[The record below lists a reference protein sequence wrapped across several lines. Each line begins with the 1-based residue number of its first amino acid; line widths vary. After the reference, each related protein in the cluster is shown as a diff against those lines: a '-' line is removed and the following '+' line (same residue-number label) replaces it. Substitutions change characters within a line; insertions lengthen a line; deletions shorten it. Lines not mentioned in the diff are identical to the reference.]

1 MGAPAEVAVREMA
14 LTPAG
19 VDPML
24 AMMER
29 LASNKDVDVVK
40 LQALIDMQKDIMA
53 VNAKAAFNTAFAKLQ
68 QALPTVIEKGR
79 TNNGAYA
86 RLEDIIET
94 VRPVLGAEGFSLS
107 HRTEWPDKGTVKV
120 IGILTHEQ
128 GYSRESEFLA
138 TADTS
143 GNKNAIQALGSA
155 VSYGRRYTTKDLLN
169 IVTKEE
175 DDDGKKAGN
184 VGKPDP
190 PAKFDQ
196 WWLDMGA
203 TADTGIDALEKAWK
217 DSSKEFKAY
226 VDRHMKRDWQTL
238 KKKAEAHRG

>member
-1 MGAPAEVAVREMA
+1 MVAIAKEME
-14 LTPAG
+14 LVPAG

-40 LQALIDMQKDIMA
+40 LQALIDMQKDIMQ
-53 VNAKAAFNTAFAKLQ
+53 VNAKAAFNAAFAKLQ
-68 QALPTVIEKGR
+68 QAIPTVVEKGK
-79 TNNGAYA
+79 TNNGKYA

-94 VRPVLGAEGFSLS
+94 VRPVLGAHGFSLS
-107 HRTEWPDKGTVKV
+107 HRTEWPDAKTVKV

-128 GYSRESEFLA
+128 GYSRESEFLGA
-138 TADTS
+138 ADTS

-175 DDDGKKAGN
+175 DDDGRKSDAKQKAEPEGYTAW
-184 VGKPDP
+184 VKHIDTLVE
-190 PAKFDQ
+190 K
-196 WWLDMGA
+196 GA
-203 TADTGIDALEKAWK
+203 TRVELNAAWETSEANFRNYLSANERHRLEEW
-217 DSSKEFKAY
+217 
-226 VDRHMKRDWQTL
+226 
-238 KKKAEAHRG
+238 KKKAKAVTRG

>member
-1 MGAPAEVAVREMA
+1 MAIIEEMA

-68 QALPTVIEKGR
+68 KRLPTVVEKGK

-94 VRPVLGAEGFSLS
+94 VRPILGDEGFSLS
-107 HRTEWPDKGTVKV
+107 HRTEWPDKSTVKV

-175 DDDGKKAGN
+175 DDDGKKSSN
-184 VGKPDP
+184 
-190 PAKFDQ
+190 
-196 WWLDMGA
+196 A
-203 TADTGIDALEKAWK
+203 TAPEGYAEWVDTMDGFVLDGCTKAALTEKWNAAPEAFRK
-217 DSSKEFKAY
+217 FMAAT
-226 VDRHMKRDWQTL
+226 DRQHVEGW
-238 KKKAEAHRG
+238 KKKAAN